1 MKRIKVNTESIGSAK
16 KVCANELQILSKAVS
31 DMDKS
36 VTELNATWKG
46 GNHDKFAKAYLERY
60 KLMQKALEL
69 IESYLNGIDSVNKKY
84 ESCESDVSGLAS
96 F

>member
-1 MKRIKVNTESIGSAK
+1 MKRIKVNTGSIGNARKRSSDEVQNLAR
-16 KVCANELQILSKAVS
+16 AIA

-46 GNHDKFAKAYLERY
+46 GNHDEFAATYAERHE
-60 KLMQKALEL
+60 LMQKALQMVE
-69 IESYLNGIDSVNKKY
+69 EYLNGVATAVKKY
-84 ESCESDVSGLAS
+84 EQCESEVSGLAS